1 MDVSNDF
8 VNLERFVRYISMSM
22 VDKIRAIRLL

>member
-22 VDKIRAIRLL
+22 LDKIRAIRLL